1 MKKEEIAKLLGYGK
15 LVNENFNGTAYEVLI
30 QGRSFDLVITIPFE
44 VHEIYYEAKDK
55 EGNSLLK
62 DWRDHYGETEIEDY
76 KESLLEVVKTMNS
89 PLFRMVNEGKTVEVK
104 SDGWF
109 YLFGRFGS

>member
-1 MKKEEIAKLLGYGK
+1 MKREDIANIISSELI
-15 LVNENFNGTAYEVLI
+15 NANGTAYEVLI
-30 QGRSFDLVITIPFE
+30 PGVGLDLRITIPFD
-44 VHEIYYEAKDK
+44 VHEIFYEAKDK

-76 KESLLEVVKTMNS
+76 KESLLEVVKAINS
-89 PLFRMVNEGKTVEVK
+89 SQFRMVNEGKTVEVK

-109 YLFGRFGS
+109 YFFGWLGS